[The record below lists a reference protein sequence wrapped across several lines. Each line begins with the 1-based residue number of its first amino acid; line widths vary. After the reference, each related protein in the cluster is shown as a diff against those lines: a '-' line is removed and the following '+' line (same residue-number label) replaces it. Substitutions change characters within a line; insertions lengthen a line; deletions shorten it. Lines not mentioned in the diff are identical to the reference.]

1 VLVVKKASYELTGM
15 ILLGCIASP
24 IEVRGAQ
31 YHDIGGYEAW
41 NFVEDIVWVRLLG
54 RYHTSSCKA
63 MSLRTLQ

>member
-1 VLVVKKASYELTGM
+1 M

-31 YHDIGGYEAW
+31 YHDIGDYEAW

-63 MSLRTLQ
+63 MSLGTLQ